1 MKRRVLTL
9 KASRVPGRAV
19 LQSLRADEVIG

>member
-9 KASRVPGRAV
+9 ITVQRSV
-19 LQSLRADEVIG
+19 